1 MCVCARDYVYP
12 MVRFNAMEFS
22 RLKKKWPLRSKE
34 VEAADLFVASCED
47 KKQILLYLRP
57 STLLHSRSPSATRLS
72 RQKNVDNSFSLFFF
86 LFLFLHR
93 RRHQQQ
99 RHSLFREAF
108 NLRLICWLIY
118 LWVLLC
124 ERNCVCVWEWMS
136 LCVTVS
142 LCQWVSLWRRHCV
155 SVSQCH
161 WVWPVFIHKKKTQT
175 TDTYSYAFTCK

>member
-1 MCVCARDYVYP
+1 MSITPSVC
-12 MVRFNAMEFS
+12 
-22 RLKKKWPLRSKE
+22 
-34 VEAADLFVASCED
+34 
-47 KKQILLYLRP
+47 
-57 STLLHSRSPSATRLS
+57 
-72 RQKNVDNSFSLFFF
+72 FFF

-124 ERNCVCVWEWMS
+124 ERNCVCVWEWIS

-161 WVWPVFIHKKKTQT
+161 WVWPVFIHKKNTNYRYLFVRIYLQVNVWHQLPRRECVIFVCACAHACRLSHPIPEAAHNWGT
-175 TDTYSYAFTCK
+175 VGCVHYWPPLALLSECPMQ